1 MIAAAAQ
8 AVAEPCAAQS
18 SNPLPRAD
26 LENFLRDR
34 RHAPRARRLA
44 YEILLAGDAT
54 LADRVLP
61 TMLDDPSLE
70 LRRDAVARVLAEA
83 DRLADGQP
91 AVRARALAQYQIVL
105 NSARDTD
112 QIKQAVEQLRRFG
125 QTVDLPRHFGFIQSW
140 KIVGPLDNRG
150 GRGYAAVLPPEEKL
164 DFASHLAGVG
174 GQIGWRDYT
183 LHDDYGQVDL
193 NAALGRQ
200 LEVLA
205 FAASDFQAA
214 AAQAVEVRVGSENA
228 IRVWLNG
235 RLLIESPAYHS
246 LAAMDQFVGR
256 GTLLAGRNVIL
267 VKVCQN
273 NQTED
278 WARAWQFQ
286 LRVCDATGKAILSTD
301 RPSAREEAKP

>member
-1 MIAAAAQ
+1 
-8 AVAEPCAAQS
+8 
-18 SNPLPRAD
+18 
-26 LENFLRDR
+26 
-34 RHAPRARRLA
+34 
-44 YEILLAGDAT
+44 LAGDAT

-70 LRRDAVARVLAEA
+70 LRRDAVARVLVEA
-83 DRLADGQP
+83 DRLAEADS
-91 AVRARALAQYQIVL
+91 AVRARAVAQYQIVL

-112 QIKQAVEQLRRFG
+112 QIKRAVEQLRRFG
-125 QTVDLPRHFGFIQSW
+125 RTVDLARHFGFIQSW

-164 DFASHLAGVG
+164 GFAARYQGVG
-174 GQIGWRDYT
+174 GQVGWRDYT
-183 LHDDYGQVDL
+183 THDEYGQVDL
-193 NAALGRQ
+193 NAALGRK
-200 LEVLA
+200 LEVLGYV
-205 FAASDFQAA
+205 AAEFQAA
-214 AAQAVEVRVGSENA
+214 AARKIEIRVGSENA
-228 IRVWLNG
+228 LRVWLNG

-256 GTLLAGRNVIL
+256 GTLRAGRNVIL

-301 RPSAREEAKP
+301 RQPAGEETKP